1 VNHIGFSRYVSSS
14 IICPP
19 LAVLFSGKSGQAIVN
34 VLLWILGVVP
44 GVVHAIFVVNEKKAN
59 DRMMKQAQLMSMMN
73 NRQ

>member
-1 VNHIGFSRYVSSS
+1 DMYLLA

-19 LAVLFSGKSGQAIVN
+19 LAVLFSGKPGQAIVN

-44 GVVHAIFVVNEKKAN
+44 GVIHAIFVVNEKKAN